1 MKDLSFIINGISWQ
15 VRIVPPTYPA
25 LLMNY
30 DRFTLG
36 CCDNNTKTIYIAAG
50 LSEDKFYKV
59 LGHEVTHAAMFSYQV
74 LLTQDQEELLAD
86 IISTYGKEIVIVTN
100 RVFRKIKKQGMY

>member
-1 MKDLSFIINGISWQ
+1 M
-15 VRIVPPTYPA
+15 PPTYPA

-36 CCDNNTKTIYIAAG
+36 CCDNNTKTIYIADG

-59 LGHEVTHAAMFSYQV
+59 LGHEVTHAAMFSY
-74 LLTQDQEELLAD
+74 
-86 IISTYGKEIVIVTN
+86 
-100 RVFRKIKKQGMY
+100 

>member
-1 MKDLSFIINGISWQ
+1 MLTFVINGIGWQ

-36 CCDNNTKTIYIAAG
+36 CCDNVTKTIFIADG
-50 LSEDKFYKV
+50 LSESKF
-59 LGHEVTHAAMFSYQV
+59 AAMFSYKV
-74 LLTQDQEELLAD
+74 ILTEDQEELLAD
-86 IISTYGKEIVIVTN
+86 IFSTYGGEIVQVTN
-100 RVFRKIKKQGMY
+100 KVFKKIKKQGMY

>member
-1 MKDLSFIINGISWQ
+1 MDFIINGIIWR

-36 CCDNNTKTIYIAAG
+36 CCDNTTKTIYIAEG
-50 LSEDKFYKV
+50 LDEGKFYKV

-74 LLTQDQEELLAD
+74 LLTEDQEELLAD
-86 IISTYGKEIVIVTN
+86 IISTYGNEIVMVTN
-100 RVFRKIKKQGMY
+100 KVFKKIKGWY